1 MFWIKLIIGIA
12 VFVVVLIIGLEFA
25 SVNTDQVSVNYILGS
40 VKQPLAL
47 VVVWAFFLGFLIT
60 AVVSFFIIMPL
71 RWQLSRLKRTV
82 SSQEQEINTLLR
94 KSARSAP

>member
-12 VFVVVLIIGLEFA
+12 VFVVVLIFGLEFA
-25 SVNTDQVSVNYILGS
+25 SVNTDQVSVNYVLGS

-60 AVVSFFIIMPL
+60 VVVSFFIIMPL
-71 RWQLSRLKRTV
+71 RWRLNRLKRTV